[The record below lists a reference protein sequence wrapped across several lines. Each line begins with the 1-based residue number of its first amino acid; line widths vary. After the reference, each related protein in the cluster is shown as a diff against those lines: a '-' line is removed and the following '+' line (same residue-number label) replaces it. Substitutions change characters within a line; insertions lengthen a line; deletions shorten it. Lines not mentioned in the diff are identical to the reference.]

1 MHCVFLLL
9 SLCFLIS
16 SCSPLSL
23 KTGPLDI
30 PQVDYEPFLRP
41 GFYNLPELDLK
52 SVNFSRIVNKT
63 HVSVTL
69 ENEHLRVIVLPE
81 MGRVYRIISKRTGHD
96 VLWRNDVATPG
107 GANNKLGWWLWIGG
121 IEYTLPGEE
130 HGYTWAIPW
139 KWKIKE
145 NSTSRKA
152 IQLTV
157 KEPSTG
163 LVERLTLSLGL
174 RCASLRADIDITNP
188 GVDPTKFAHWTNV
201 PMVPGGKNELEDDTV
216 FEIPTKEI
224 LIAKRWQQNLGR
236 SPQNWQTSQL
246 RSISGWNGGMG
257 DFTAKGMTAGY
268 FGTYAAM
275 ADEGVLR
282 IFNSTATPGL
292 DTWTYGFHP
301 KKDVIPGE
309 MNRSNGYAEMWG
321 GNVKTFPDERAPID
335 GNNSSIFW
343 TEWIHPYHGVHAAPL
358 VFADSNIIVHA
369 TWDKTSASLMLYF
382 SHSSSDFRVSSI
394 GLWSHGKE
402 ISEKKKLIY
411 ASGAFC
417 KYSVII
423 KTANVFLLNAIIRL
437 NHMHLSS
444 ARKFQAGMGVEVKSF
459 KIKLGIV

>member
-96 VLWRNDVATPG
+96 FCGETMLPLLVAQTT
-107 GANNKLGWWLWIGG
+107 NWLVVIVGG

-163 LVERLTLSLGL
+163 LVERLTLSGGL

-188 GVDPTKFAHWTNV
+188 GGEPTKFAHWTNV

-216 FEIPTKEI
+216 FEIFKEI
-224 LIAKRWQQNLGR
+224 LIAKRWQQPW
-236 SPQNWQTSQL
+236 SVTSKL
-246 RSISGWNGGMG
+246 
-257 DFTAKGMTAGY
+257 
-268 FGTYAAM
+268 
-275 ADEGVLR
+275 ADKPV
-282 IFNSTATPGL
+282 A
-292 DTWTYGFHP
+292 
-301 KKDVIPGE
+301 
-309 MNRSNGYAEMWG
+309 
-321 GNVKTFPDERAPID
+321 
-335 GNNSSIFW
+335 
-343 TEWIHPYHGVHAAPL
+343 
-358 VFADSNIIVHA
+358 
-369 TWDKTSASLMLYF
+369 
-382 SHSSSDFRVSSI
+382 
-394 GLWSHGKE
+394 
-402 ISEKKKLIY
+402 
-411 ASGAFC
+411 
-417 KYSVII
+417 
-423 KTANVFLLNAIIRL
+423 
-437 NHMHLSS
+437 
-444 ARKFQAGMGVEVKSF
+444 
-459 KIKLGIV
+459 